1 MTTVEPQRV
10 TRSYCMTLHAGVER
24 VFPLLC
30 PVREHEY
37 LDDWNATILY
47 SESGVA
53 EPGCVFQTPKEGG
66 PPTTWY
72 IAEHDPAAGK
82 IVFVTFTP
90 ASRVSQLAIRVREN
104 SGGATEAT
112 FTYTHTAIAPD
123 GRDFVGAFTQDVF
136 LAKMR
141 AFEHKLNEYLE
152 SHEDE

>member
-1 MTTVEPQRV
+1 MTTIEPQRV
-10 TRSYCMTLHAGVER
+10 TRSYMMTLRAGVER

-53 EPGCVFQTPKEGG
+53 EPGCVFQTPNEGG

-72 IAEHDPAAGK
+72 IAEHNPAAGK
-82 IVFVTFTP
+82 ILFVTFTP
-90 ASRVSQLAIRVREN
+90 ESRVSQLDVRVRPV
-104 SGGATEAT
+104 SDVATEAT

-123 GRDFVGAFTQDVF
+123 GRDFIGGFTEDVF
-136 LAKMR
+136 QAKMGT
-141 AFEHKLNEYLE
+141 FERKLNGYLE